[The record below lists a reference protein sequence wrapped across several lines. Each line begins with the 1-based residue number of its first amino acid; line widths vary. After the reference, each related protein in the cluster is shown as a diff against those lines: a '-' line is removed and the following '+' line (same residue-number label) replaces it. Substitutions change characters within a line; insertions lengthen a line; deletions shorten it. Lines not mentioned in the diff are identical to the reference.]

1 MVSNIFVSNT
11 NKNLWLCNFRNF
23 FILSFLTLTSFAA
36 NANGTWVEVK
46 DATIQNTAPLYKR
59 GLGYYIDSSVAFP
72 DGYETSEQLRI
83 VVLRSSFPV
92 TNEDGTM
99 QEGVYFDLASLE
111 EQTRIVFQ
119 PRRARLAVELA
130 VFEFIANDDADEDG
144 IPDEDDICPNDAT
157 NTCIT
162 ISGSVFGGGAA
173 IEMASITIGN
183 SDETFVTDMAGEFI
197 ATAGG
202 LELADDGL
210 SAFFPVSVNA
220 DGFSSG
226 YTKVVYESG
235 QTTYE
240 VIITVQQVSDSISE
254 SDDLNEGVS
263 IVDGGAPVGIL
274 TIPTSALPENVTQ
287 ITGDITYLDPESDD
301 ILPTPGGDL
310 LALPE
315 GNVPNE
321 DSPVSLETFG
331 MMEFDLKD
339 QNGNEVHQLN
349 GMAEVC
355 MRAPSTLSLNETVPL
370 WYYDDQVGLWIEEG
384 EGTVVERDGML
395 QICGEVSHFSWWNY
409 DRPISTHGC
418 MHFDIQSIEQ
428 DTTIDGLIWQAE
440 ATTYSGTS
448 PSRAC
453 DTAERA
459 GVDTITVKLSE
470 NAEEPE
476 KIRLY
481 ALLGGTK
488 FYLSTNDNETY
499 ALTQNRDEAR
509 QFSTPSVNGSCVSGS
524 ETGSCLP
531 LDHETDADGII
542 LLSSEINFPPV
553 ITDFSVSDFTLFPGD
568 TSQISVFVVD
578 PEGTDLTVS
587 WDYYCTYYGSETT
600 NHTLQSVTNNV
611 DNLYEVIFSADQL
624 NGAPLEN
631 CHIEV
636 TAIDADGTES
646 KASRWLTIA
655 ASLQFEISGT
665 IYNTDGQPLAN
676 SYIEYNNWACGDSE
690 LSRSVPTD
698 ENGEYQLDLDLE
710 NCFEQSEFSGFN
722 IGYLQL
728 EYQKGDNVWIHGVY
742 LNDIAY
748 VYQSGFDELCSVQ
761 GSGTTVCN
769 DVDIRLPTLWTS
781 IYGSYFPENELTN
794 SSDYG
799 FLEIHIGEQN
809 NLMYSYNRLSLYD
822 IEFIGSEVNYGPIQI
837 PFTSTQGYN
846 QIYIWDGVNWTNRDF
861 NNYSIASKQVDIAPG
876 QSFPVTINV
885 FEPNVEDVVFDNLVV
900 EFNQYVNGLETVL
913 VELDASRQAVI
924 DSAYNK
930 ASIRLEDDI
939 EGYLAYREIG
949 GADTIGEEVVVD
961 FFSDDMCSITGTA
974 FDYRGEPM
982 SGVDLEFLLIQG
994 YYGEQVISTTDVNGQ
1009 YTFSAPAGRV
1019 YLQSV
1024 NQSIFNYWYSELSI
1038 DNCRP
1043 ENGINKTIQFDLK
1056 TGDFTNSL
1064 EQ

>member
-1 MVSNIFVSNT
+1 MVR
-11 NKNLWLCNFRNF
+11 NLSLLQSQRNSRLC
-23 FILSFLTLTSFAA
+23 SFKSLFTLFLLTLTSLTA
-36 NANGTWVEVK
+36 NANGTWVEIE
-46 DATIQNTAPLYKR
+46 DATIQNTAPSYKR
-59 GLGYYIDSSVAFP
+59 GLGYYIDTSVTLTDESSS
-72 DGYETSEQLRI
+72 YEQLRI

-99 QEGVYFDLASLE
+99 EDAPYFDLESLE

-119 PRRARLAVELA
+119 PRRTRLAVELA
-130 VFEFIANDDADEDG
+130 VFGFVVNDDADEDG

-157 NTCIT
+157 NNCIT

-240 VIITVQQVSDSISE
+240 VIITLQQISDSISE
-254 SDDLNEGVS
+254 NDDLNEGVS

-301 ILPTPGGDL
+301 ILSTPGGDL

-315 GNVPNE
+315 GSDPNE

-428 DTTIDGLIWQAE
+428 DTTIDGLVWQAE

-453 DTAERA
+453 DISERT

-531 LDHETDADGII
+531 LDHETDGDGII

-568 TSQISVFVVD
+568 TSEISVFIVD

-600 NHTLQSVTNNV
+600 NHTLQSVTNNT
-611 DNLYEVIFSADQL
+611 DNLYEVIFSANQL

-631 CHIEV
+631 CSIEV

-665 IYNTDGQPLAN
+665 VYDTEGQPLAN

-690 LSRSVPTD
+690 LSRSVPTN

-710 NCFEQSEFSGFN
+710 SCFEQSEYGGFDV
-722 IGYLQL
+722 GYLQL
-728 EYQKGDNVWIHGVY
+728 GYQKDGNTWTLEVY
-742 LNDIAY
+742 LNDITY
-748 VYQSGFDELCSVQ
+748 YYQSGFDELCSVQ
-761 GSGTTVCN
+761 ESGTTRCN
-769 DVDIRLPTLWTS
+769 NVDIRLPTLWTS
-781 IYGSYFPENELTN
+781 VYGSYFPENELTTTSN
-794 SSDYG
+794 YG
-799 FLEIHIGEQN
+799 YLDINIGEYN
-809 NLMYSYNRLSLYD
+809 DVMYSYNRLTLYD
-822 IEFIGSEVNYGPIQI
+822 IEFIGNEVNYGPIQI
-837 PFTSTQGYN
+837 PFTSGQGDN
-846 QIYIWDGVNWTNRDF
+846 WIYIWDGLNWVYREF
-861 NNYSIASKQVDIAPG
+861 ENYSIAPKELDIAPG
-876 QSFPVTINV
+876 QSIPITINV
-885 FEPNVEDVVFDNLVV
+885 FEPNVEDVVFDNIVV
-900 EFNQYVNGLETVL
+900 EFNQYVNGQETVF

-924 DSAYNK
+924 DAAYNK
-930 ASIRLEDDI
+930 SWIRLEDDV
-939 EGYLAYREIG
+939 EGYLAFREIN
-949 GADTIGEEVVVD
+949 GAETIGEEVVVD

-994 YYGEQVISTTDVNGQ
+994 YYGERVISTTDVNGQ

-1024 NQSIFNYWYSELSI
+1024 NQSFANYWYGELSI

-1043 ENGINKTIQFDLK
+1043 ENGINKNIQFDLK
-1056 TGDFTNSL
+1056 IGDFANSL
-1064 EQ
+1064 LQ